1 MIAKI
6 DKLDRVNS
14 SYVILLNKIKLFEGF
29 TESECT
35 ALYDLL
41 KPSVKEFAKSEI
53 LINEGERFDEVGVVY
68 SGRLSNSRIYYE
80 GNVHLLSILTRG
92 DLIGLE
98 TVTSPSRK
106 SPVTVTAIENSTI
119 MMFSYDR
126 IMGDENLAQKHKE
139 RLTGNIIKMLANEN
153 IKQMYKVEVLSK
165 RGLRERIITFFTI
178 MAKKAEN
185 NTFHIRMNREE
196 LAQYLCVN
204 RSALSYE
211 LNEMKREGLIEFEK
225 DRFKINFDYF

>member
-1 MIAKI
+1 MNVKT

-14 SYVILLNKIKLFEGF
+14 NYVALLNRIKLFDGF
-29 TESECT
+29 TEQECIV
-35 ALYDLL
+35 LYDLL
-41 KPSVKEFAKSEI
+41 RPSVKEFLKGEI
-53 LINEGERFDEVGVVY
+53 LINEGERIDEVGVVY

-119 MMFSYDR
+119 MQFAYDK
-126 IMGDENLAQKHKE
+126 IMGEENTMLHHKE

-178 MAKKAEN
+178 MAKKADC

-225 DRFKINFDYF
+225 DRFKIHFDFY